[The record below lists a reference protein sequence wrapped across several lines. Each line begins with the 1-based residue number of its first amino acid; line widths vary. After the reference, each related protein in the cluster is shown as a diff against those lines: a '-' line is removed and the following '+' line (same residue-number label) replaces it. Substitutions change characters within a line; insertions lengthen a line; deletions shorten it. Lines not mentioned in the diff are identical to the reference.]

1 MMRVEIRT
9 TQREQLVCVTDRVQ
23 AAVQGMGVENGFC
36 LVFCPHTTA
45 GITVNEAAD
54 PEVAIDLLA
63 ALSRLVPEDAPWR
76 HREGNSQAHVK
87 ASLVGCSIV
96 LPLSDGSLDLGTW
109 QGVFLCEFDG
119 PRSRDILVQTVE

>member
-23 AAVQGMGVENGFC
+23 AVVDSMCVEDGLC

-63 ALSRLVPEDAPWR
+63 ALARLAPQDDPWR
-76 HREGNSQAHVK
+76 HREGNSPAHVK
-87 ASLVGCSIV
+87 ASLVGCSV
-96 LPLSDGSLDLGTW
+96 LLPVTAGSLDLGTW

-119 PRSRDILVQTVE
+119 PRSRDILVQTVG